1 MELPLS
7 RGLGIDA
14 MTAVSNSRL
23 QILLVSVTFAISG
36 VQAAEPPRV
45 TSDRYRLEL
54 VASEPEIVTPVGMTF
69 DREGRLLVVES
80 HTHKRTPD
88 YQGPAGDR
96 IRMLADSDGDG
107 RLDRWSTFAEGF
119 LHAMNVLAR
128 PDGGVYVLSRH
139 SVVLVRDTDGDGR
152 ADQQREI
159 IHLES
164 DDDYPHNGLG
174 GIALLADGS
183 LLVCLGENHGFAF
196 EMTGS
201 DGSKLAGTGGLD
213 GVIHATADGGQLEWL
228 AHGVWNP
235 FSICVDPRGRM
246 FAVDNDP
253 DASPPCRLLHIVPGG
268 DYGYRFQYGRAG
280 THPLQAWNG
289 ELPGT
294 LPMVCGVGEAPTAI
308 VAHAGSLWVTSWGDH
323 RVERYRIVPR
333 GASFGAE
340 REIVVQGNA
349 DFRPTGMAV
358 APDGSIYFGDWEL
371 RDYEVHGTGR
381 VWRLTVPMDD
391 LAQQFPPPTADEKHA
406 AQLSISGSEVGAA
419 SSDPFVR
426 TASVWNLSQQPDLVK
441 AVAKVPSPLFRISL
455 LQARRLSG
463 LRDAESTL
471 REALADES
479 PDVRLY
485 AVRWIADERILTLR
499 DDVAKLLDGP
509 LASPRYYLAVLGAV
523 DWLDHEPE
531 LRNTGIN
538 DALLVAELK
547 NRERSPEVHA
557 LALRLLSPDDKFL
570 TLDRLRSFLQQSY
583 EPLRLEAVRTLTQ
596 QSNPERFDLLAATAR
611 DAKASDSVRAEAI
624 AGLAAAAGQHRDVLE
639 EFASGTNPMLARDA
653 KRTLRLSGLWPA
665 VVEKKPLAEDL
676 AAWNE
681 VLNEPGDGAAGRRL
695 FFSAV
700 GARCAVCHRY
710 DGRGGTIGPDLTN
723 IGRINSRE
731 RIITSI
737 LEPSREI
744 APHYQPWLLVTTDGK
759 SYSGLRL
766 AKGGDDGI
774 EPYAD
779 SEGRE
784 FTLTSDTIESRQASP
799 VSIMPDG
806 LEATISID
814 DLRDLVTF
822 LTAEH
827 DLAERAAADAAN

>member
-1 MELPLS
+1 
-7 RGLGIDA
+7 
-14 MTAVSNSRL
+14 MTGASISRL
-23 QILLVSVTFAISG
+23 KSLLLLLMLAGSVS
-36 VQAAEPPRV
+36 QAAEPPRV
-45 TSDRYRLEL
+45 SSDRYQLEL
-54 VASEPEIVTPVGMTF
+54 VAQEPEIVTPVGMTF
-69 DREGRLLVVES
+69 DRDGRLLVVES
-80 HTHKRTPD
+80 HTHKRMPD

-96 IRMLADSDGDG
+96 IRMLSDSDRDG

-139 SVVLVRDTDGDGR
+139 SVVLVRDTNGDGR
-152 ADQQREI
+152 ADDEREL

-196 EMTGS
+196 KMTGS
-201 DGSKLAGTGGLD
+201 DGTELSGTGGLD
-213 GVIHATADGGQLEWL
+213 GVIHATADGGELEWL

-235 FSICVDPRGRM
+235 FSICVDPHGRM

-268 DYGYRFQYGRAG
+268 DYGYLFQYGRAG

-323 RVERYRIVPR
+323 RVERYRLVPR

-371 RDYEVHGTGR
+371 RDYEVHGHGR
-381 VWRLTVPMDD
+381 IWRLTLPKDE
-391 LAQQFPPPTADEKHA
+391 LAQQFPPPTAGEQEVEKLRA
-406 AQLSISGSEVGAA
+406 MASDLGAKSA
-419 SSDPFVR
+419 DPFARAAAVWELSKRSDLPQTTAKSKFQSPSVKICLMQAHRLKGGPSSESMLR
-426 TASVWNLSQQPDLVK
+426 TALV
-441 AVAKVPSPLFRISL
+441 
-455 LQARRLSG
+455 
-463 LRDAESTL
+463 
-471 REALADES
+471 DES

-485 AVRWIADERILTLR
+485 AVRWIADERILALR

-509 LASPRYYLAVLGAV
+509 LPSPQYYLAVLAAV
-523 DWLDHEPE
+523 DWLDNEPE
-531 LRNTGIN
+531 LRNSGIN
-538 DALLVAELK
+538 DALLLRELR
-547 NRERSPEVHA
+547 NQRRSTEVHT
-557 LALRLLSPDDKFL
+557 LALQLLSPDDKYL
-570 TLDRLRSFLQQSY
+570 TLDRLSGWLGQEHQ
-583 EPLRLEAVRTLTQ
+583 PLRLEAVRTLAQ
-596 QSNPERFDLLAATAR
+596 QSNPQRFDLLAATAR
-611 DAKASDSVRAEAI
+611 DGKASDTVRAEAI

-639 EFASGTNPMLARDA
+639 EFAAGANPTLAREA
-653 KRTLRLSGLWPA
+653 ERTLRLSGLRPI
-665 VVEKKPLAEDL
+665 VVEKKPPAVEL
-676 AAWNE
+676 AAWSE
-681 VLNEPGDGAAGRRL
+681 VLKVPGDAAAGRRL
-695 FFSAV
+695 FFSAI

-723 IGRINSRE
+723 IGRSNSRE
-731 RIITSI
+731 QIITSI
-737 LEPSREI
+737 LAPSREI
-744 APHYQPWLLVTTDGK
+744 APHFQPWLLVTKDGK

-774 EPYAD
+774 EPYSD
-779 SEGRE
+779 SAGNE
-784 FTLTSDTIESRQASP
+784 FTLESNAIESREASS

-806 LEATISID
+806 LEATVSID

-822 LTAEH
+822 LCEPS
-827 DLAERAAADAAN
+827 DDGK